1 MFRRGLL
8 SMAVW
13 MVSMGANAQTGQSTL
28 HLFTDTLKQVISPT
42 VCNFLERY
50 LYQASQSKRG
60 YDFYQHMADDKVII
74 RGGSL
79 DNIKRLSQDALF
91 EINRYEDKGY
101 EVGWKDVDGNMLLS
115 LQFPINYELLLGMP
129 KVEIEKTMKEQ
140 LKACADTT
148 AKAPSDS
155 LFEKISGDLYSSQP
169 VEHYY
174 VESLNTAKYYLN
186 LLSCS
191 INLEGKVDLIPM
203 PLFDEDHKA
212 YSAANLFHG
221 IISVANH
228 YRIHIDQNLYGFQKE
243 SYIVP
248 LNKWLNYCLEN
259 KFKVYCG
266 VEEERIDGVKLLVIA
281 KNADLGYCHMMTVI
295 LPSEFVANQNTVLR
309 ATLNAYIPLDN
320 LKDLYQEHSKKDKKN
335 E

>member
-186 LLSCS
+186 LLSCC
-191 INLEGKVDLIPM
+191 I
-203 PLFDEDHKA
+203 
-212 YSAANLFHG
+212 
-221 IISVANH
+221 
-228 YRIHIDQNLYGFQKE
+228 R
-243 SYIVP
+243 
-248 LNKWLNYCLEN
+248 
-259 KFKVYCG
+259 
-266 VEEERIDGVKLLVIA
+266 
-281 KNADLGYCHMMTVI
+281 
-295 LPSEFVANQNTVLR
+295 
-309 ATLNAYIPLDN
+309 
-320 LKDLYQEHSKKDKKN
+320 
-335 E
+335 